1 MGHRHMSK
9 LTCDFHVHTDASYD
23 TTVPP
28 DALARAFWRAGVTCV
43 AITDHNAF
51 EGAAAFARYF
61 PGMTIPGMEVETA
74 DGELIGLFLKEA
86 LPVGASAADTVS
98 AIKEQGGLVYVPHP
112 FVRVLLGRLKE
123 EALMALLPDVAGIE
137 VVNARNPFV
146 ADDYKAWR
154 FAKQH
159 RLVALAGSDSHMA
172 RDAGAVKVEL
182 PGFEDAESFKA
193 VLKEAKIL
201 RWKRIAQHENFY
213 NFLVAVRHRGLDE
226 RLRVMLGTAGA
237 LVASSLSRDGE
248 NRRA

>member
-1 MGHRHMSK
+1 MGHRPMSK
-9 LTCDFHVHTDASYD
+9 LICDFHVHTDVSYD
-23 TTVPP
+23 TNVPP

-61 PGMTIPGMEVETA
+61 PGLTIPGMEVETSE
-74 DGELIGLFLKEA
+74 GELIGLFLKEA

-98 AIKEQGGLVYVPHP
+98 AIKQQGGLVYVPHP
-112 FVRVLLGRLKE
+112 FVRVLLGRLRE
-123 EALMALLPDVAGIE
+123 EALLTILPDVAALE

-146 ADDYKAWR
+146 ADDYKAWC
-154 FAKQH
+154 FAKQQKV
-159 RLVALAGSDSHMA
+159 VALAGSDSHMA

-182 PGFEDAESFKA
+182 PSFKDTESFKV
-193 VLKEAKIL
+193 VLNQAKIQ
-201 RWKRIAQHENFY
+201 RWKRIGQHENFY

-226 RLRVMLGTAGA
+226 RLKVILGTAGA